1 MWNEGTTIV
10 SYESGGECR
19 CGSGGSQT
27 TNDHGFYGG
36 TCTAPTGKKK
46 RDADITTVETR
57 KKREVVNTIK
67 ERKFECVSWH
77 NGEAAYWKYD
87 FVVPSKCYSMSNYF
101 FQFTYFLYF
110 FSVVN
115 CTQADLEAIVTNN
128 PELYLNGSI
137 SSLKYG
143 TKYRYLPIVSTDYK
157 FLALDTIVPPLGN
170 SLK

>member
-1 MWNEGTTIV
+1 MWSEGTTIV

-46 RDADITTVETR
+46 RDADITVETR
-57 KKREVVNTIK
+57 QKREVVNTIK

-87 FVVPSKCYSMSNYF
+87 FVVPSKCYSKFNYC
-101 FQFTYFLYF
+101 FQSTYFLIF
-110 FSVVN
+110 F
-115 CTQADLEAIVTNN
+115 
-128 PELYLNGSI
+128 
-137 SSLKYG
+137 
-143 TKYRYLPIVSTDYK
+143 
-157 FLALDTIVPPLGN
+157 
-170 SLK
+170 